1 MKDDIRFAIRLFVA
15 HPGFTAVA
23 VLTLALGIAAN
34 AAIFSVVHGVLLRPL
49 PYGDADRIVAV
60 WTYNTAAYNASSVD
74 TGHSSGNYR
83 LIRQMQRSFSH
94 LAGSRTNAFT
104 VMSSGGQAINTA
116 GAWVTSEFFD
126 VFATTPVAGRVF
138 SATSDAANTDA
149 PVVISERTWRDGFGG
164 SADIVGQRVKIDGTL
179 HTVLG
184 IVPAAFRWPRE
195 AELWLLSPR
204 ATPPSPVPA
213 ADDDRNIRYFQ
224 ITGRLAPGVT
234 LAMAQDDLAR
244 VNTELLKDAPPAAKG
259 LMLRGVGLE
268 ETIVGDVRPAILI
281 LQAGVLIVLLVA
293 CANVSSLLIAR
304 TTSRTRELAIRAAL
318 GAGRGRLVRQL
329 LTESLL
335 VGLAGGMVGLLA
347 GRWLIGLLLRL
358 LPSAVPRAAE
368 ISLDATV
375 VVTTI
380 VAALGAGVLFAAM
393 PALQAGRTRGAAAMR
408 SSGERGSTSAGR
420 SGSRSALV
428 IAEIALTLVLGVTAG
443 LLLNSFLRLQRVESG
458 FVGEHLLVSGISLP
472 NARYGKPADVV
483 RYYDRLQAALSARA
497 EFEAAGIGFPGPFHG
512 DNVSG
517 NFDIEGYTPPNGGA
531 RPSGNLGT
539 VSGGYFASMGMK
551 IESGRTF
558 TAADTPDSPGVVVL
572 TRTLAE
578 KYWKDGDAL
587 GRHVKFEGDAK
598 SPWLTVVGI
607 VSDVRQLGLK
617 NAPTPIMFIP
627 YTQFPLP
634 FTSISVRSTAPDGT
648 VRAALRAA
656 MASVDPEIPPGEIRT
671 LDQIIGFQIA
681 EPRFRSFVIASFAII
696 TLVLAAVGLY
706 GLISYSVAQQ
716 TREIGI
722 RIALG
727 AAPSQVVGPMLRR
740 GLILALSGVA
750 LGLVGAFFASRVIAQ
765 FLFGITAT
773 DPVTIAGVSTL
784 LVVVAMIATWIPSRR
799 ALRVDPIVALRAE

>member
-1 MKDDIRFAIRLFVA
+1 
-15 HPGFTAVA
+15 
-23 VLTLALGIAAN
+23 
-34 AAIFSVVHGVLLRPL
+34 
-49 PYGDADRIVAV
+49 
-60 WTYNTAAYNASSVD
+60 
-74 TGHSSGNYR
+74 
-83 LIRQMQRSFSH
+83 
-94 LAGSRTNAFT
+94 
-104 VMSSGGQAINTA
+104 
-116 GAWVTSEFFD
+116 
-126 VFATTPVAGRVF
+126 
-138 SATSDAANTDA
+138 
-149 PVVISERTWRDGFGG
+149 
-164 SADIVGQRVKIDGTL
+164 
-179 HTVLG
+179 
-184 IVPAAFRWPRE
+184 
-195 AELWLLSPR
+195 
-204 ATPPSPVPA
+204 
-213 ADDDRNIRYFQ
+213 
-224 ITGRLAPGVT
+224 
-234 LAMAQDDLAR
+234 
-244 VNTELLKDAPPAAKG
+244 
-259 LMLRGVGLE
+259 
-268 ETIVGDVRPAILI
+268 
-281 LQAGVLIVLLVA
+281 
-293 CANVSSLLIAR
+293 
-304 TTSRTRELAIRAAL
+304 
-318 GAGRGRLVRQL
+318 
-329 LTESLL
+329 
-335 VGLAGGMVGLLA
+335 
-347 GRWLIGLLLRL
+347 
-358 LPSAVPRAAE
+358 
-368 ISLDATV
+368 
-375 VVTTI
+375 
-380 VAALGAGVLFAAM
+380 
-393 PALQAGRTRGAAAMR
+393 
-408 SSGERGSTSAGR
+408 
-420 SGSRSALV
+420 
-428 IAEIALTLVLGVTAG
+428 
-443 LLLNSFLRLQRVESG
+443 
-458 FVGEHLLVSGISLP
+458 
-472 NARYGKPADVV
+472 
-483 RYYDRLQAALSARA
+483 
-497 EFEAAGIGFPGPFHG
+497 
-512 DNVSG
+512 
-517 NFDIEGYTPPNGGA
+517 
-531 RPSGNLGT
+531 
-539 VSGGYFASMGMK
+539 MK